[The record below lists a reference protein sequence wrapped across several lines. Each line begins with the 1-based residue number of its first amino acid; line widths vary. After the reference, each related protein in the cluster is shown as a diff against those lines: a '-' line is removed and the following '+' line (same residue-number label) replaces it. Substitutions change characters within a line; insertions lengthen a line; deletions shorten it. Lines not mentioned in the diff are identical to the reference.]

1 MHGLI
6 DHFYEKS
13 SPGIEPGQVWC
24 DQPLYLPPRHGLKVT
39 RVDPKDDR
47 NLEYSVC
54 GRTAEIFDHAPVHS
68 LSMESTEGAV
78 VAKTKRN
85 RPVIVLGGGGASDFS
100 PRTGQARH
108 AEILMVVPIYGADQY
123 DEHMRKRISIY
134 DFTNAFYLPAD
145 RSLGFDEGF
154 ARLDHVQ
161 PVSEKHLSQHRGF
174 RLAPEALDA
183 LHEWLMTFLTN
194 TMPADSMIGEYR
206 RMVIDDGA
214 ETA

>member
-6 DHFYEKS
+6 DPFYKKS
-13 SPGIEPGQVWC
+13 PPGMEPGQVWC
-24 DQPLYLPPRHGLKVT
+24 DQPLYLPPKHGLKVT
-39 RVDPKDDR
+39 RVDPADDR

-54 GRTAEIFDHAPVHS
+54 GRTPEIFDHAPVHS

-85 RPVIVLGGGGASDFS
+85 RPVIVLGGGGASDFF

-108 AEILMVVPIYGADQY
+108 AEIVMVVPIYGSDQY
-123 DEHMRKRISIY
+123 EAHMRKRMSLY
-134 DFTNAFYLPAD
+134 DFANAFYLPAD
-145 RSLGFDEGF
+145 RSLDFDEGF

-161 PVSEKHLSQHRGF
+161 AVSEKHLSQHRGF
-174 RLAPEALDA
+174 KLAPEALDA

-194 TMPADSMIGEYR
+194 TKPADSMIEDYR
-206 RMVIDDGA
+206 HMVIDDGA
-214 ETA
+214 

>member
-6 DHFYEKS
+6 DPFYEKCAPS
-13 SPGIEPGQVWC
+13 IEPGQVWC

-47 NLEYSVC
+47 NLGYSIC

-78 VAKTKRN
+78 IAKTKRN
-85 RPVIVLGGGGASDFS
+85 RPVIVVGGSSASDFS
-100 PRTGQARH
+100 PRKKARH
-108 AEILMVVPIYGADQY
+108 AEIAMVVPVYGADQY
-123 DEHMRKRISIY
+123 DEQVRKRISIY
-134 DFTNAFYLPAD
+134 DFSNAFYLPAD
-145 RSLGFDEGF
+145 AKLDFEEGF

-161 PVSEKHLSQHRGF
+161 PVSETHLTAHRGF
-174 RLAPEALDA
+174 KLAPEALDA

-194 TMPADSMIGEYR
+194 TKPADSMISDYR
-206 RMVIDDGA
+206 RMVIDASDA
-214 ETA
+214 SK